1 MSSAAEE
8 RSTGSVPVVGWE
20 ELWLG
25 SAGPDGGREPLLEWQ
40 PGEHVSYI
48 GTTGS
53 GKTTAIVSLLEM
65 TPQHAVLIVTK
76 NRDRLVTRLPN
87 ERGWQLAREPE
98 DVFRLMGK
106 LTPRNREWWEG
117 QRERPP
123 QRIVYWPKLPE
134 GTSLEERGE
143 LLRWR
148 VAAILDRAYERGDV
162 TVAID
167 ETTFASE
174 ELGLRRSLNQ
184 FWNEGR
190 SSGISIVAGMQRPAL
205 VPKVSRSQATYL
217 GIFRTPEPD
226 DQRALAEM
234 AGFADRKTLRHEI
247 DTLPRFHHLLIN
259 TRSGEM
265 YVTRVVIRK
274 KRAAAGGKERAPG

>member
-1 MSSAAEE
+1 VSSAAEE
-8 RSTGSVPVVGWE
+8 RTTGSVPVVSWE

-25 SAGPDGGREPLLEWQ
+25 GAGPDGGREPLLQWE

-76 NRDRLVTRLPN
+76 NRDKLVTRLPS

-106 LTPRNREWWEG
+106 LTPRDREWWEG

-123 QRIVYWPKLPE
+123 QRIVYWPKLPA

-148 VAAILDRAYERGDV
+148 VSAILDRAYERGDV

-190 SSGISIVAGMQRPAL
+190 SSGISILAGMQRPAL

-234 AGFADRKTLRHEI
+234 AGFADRATLRKEI
-247 DTLPRFHHLLIN
+247 DSLPRFHHLLVN
-259 TRSGEM
+259 TRTGDM

-274 KRAAAGGKERAPG
+274 KRAAGGRGARAG

>member
-1 MSSAAEE
+1 MSSAE
-8 RSTGSVPVVGWE
+8 RPNDLAPGEGRRDSRVELVGWE
-20 ELWLG
+20 ELWNERLQW
-25 SAGPDGGREPLLEWQ
+25 E

-53 GKTTAIVSLLEM
+53 GKTTAIVSLLER

-76 NRDRLVTRLPN
+76 NRDKLVTRLPA
-87 ERGWQLAREPE
+87 ERGWQLTREPE

-123 QRIVYWPKLPE
+123 QRIVFWPKVPA
-134 GTSLEERGE
+134 GTSLEQRGD
-143 LLRWR
+143 LLRDEM
-148 VAAILDRAYERGDV
+148 ATILDRAYERGDV

-234 AGFADRKTLRHEI
+234 AGFADRATLRQEI
-247 DTLPRFHHLLIN
+247 DELPRYHHLLVN
-259 TRSGEM
+259 TRTGDM

-274 KRAAAGGKERAPG
+274 KRAAAGGRSSGREG

>member
-1 MSSAAEE
+1 MSSTAEE
-8 RSTGSVPVVGWE
+8 RGTTGGVERVDWETLWIGDENGGPV
-20 ELWLG
+20 
-25 SAGPDGGREPLLEWQ
+25 LEWK

-76 NRDRLVTRLPN
+76 NRDRLVTRLPK
-87 ERGWQLAREPE
+87 ERGWKLCREPE

-106 LTPRNREWWEG
+106 LTPRDREWWNG
-117 QRERPP
+117 DRERPP
-123 QRIVYWPKLPE
+123 QRIVYWPKVPA
-134 GTSLEERGE
+134 GTTLDERGE
-143 LLRWR
+143 ALRWQ

-174 ELGLRRSLNQ
+174 ELRLRGALNQ

-190 SSGISIVAGMQRPAL
+190 SSGISILAGMQRPAL

-234 AGFADRKTLRHEI
+234 AGFADRSTLRQEI
-247 DTLPRFHHLLIN
+247 DRLPEHHHLLVN
-259 TRSGEM
+259 TRTGDM
-265 YVTRVVIRK
+265 YVTRVVIRR
-274 KRAAAGGKERAPG
+274 KRAGKSGE

>member
-1 MSSAAEE
+1 MARERGRRGVSSTAEE
-8 RSTGSVPVVGWE
+8 PRGSVERVGWE
-20 ELWLG
+20 ELWQE
-25 SAGPDGGREPLLEWQ
+25 RLLWE

-65 TPQHAVLIVTK
+65 TPQHAVLVVTK
-76 NRDRLVTRLPN
+76 NRDRLVTRLPS

-106 LTPRNREWWEG
+106 LTPRDRDWWEG
-117 QRERPP
+117 RRERPP
-123 QRIVYWPKLPE
+123 QRIVYWPKLPK
-134 GTSLEERGE
+134 GTSLEERGS
-143 LLRWR
+143 LLSWR

-234 AGFADRKTLRHEI
+234 AGFADRNTLRQEI
-247 DTLPRFHHLLIN
+247 DSLPRFHHLLVN

-265 YVTRVVIRK
+265 FVTRVVIRK
-274 KRAAAGGKERAPG
+274 RRAAAGGERDRAG

>member
-8 RSTGSVPVVGWE
+8 HSAGRVEVVGWE
-20 ELWLG
+20 ELWSERL
-25 SAGPDGGREPLLEWQ
+25 DWE

-76 NRDRLVTRLPN
+76 NRDRLVTRLPA
-87 ERGWQLAREPE
+87 ERGWKLAREPE

-106 LTPRNREWWEG
+106 LTPRDREWWNGE
-117 QRERPP
+117 RERPP
-123 QRIVYWPKLPE
+123 QRIVYWPALPA

-143 LLRWR
+143 LLRGR
-148 VAAILDRAYERGDV
+148 VAAILDRSYERGDV

-234 AGFADRKTLRHEI
+234 AGFADRSTLRHEI
-247 DTLPRFHHLLIN
+247 DSLPRFHHLLVN
-259 TRSGEM
+259 TRSGDM

-274 KRAAAGGKERAPG
+274 KRAAAGGGKRARE

>member
-1 MSSAAEE
+1 MSSTAEE
-8 RSTGSVPVVGWE
+8 REPA
-20 ELWLG
+20 G
-25 SAGPDGGREPLLEWQ
+25 SAELADWEALWIGDENGGPVLTWE

-76 NRDRLVTRLPN
+76 NRDKLVTRLPK

-106 LTPRNREWWEG
+106 LTPRDREWWNGE
-117 QRERPP
+117 RERAP
-123 QRIVYWPKLPE
+123 QRIVYWPRVPA
-134 GTSLEERGE
+134 GTTLDDRGDM
-143 LLRWR
+143 LRWQ

-174 ELGLRRSLNQ
+174 ELRLRSALNQ

-190 SSGISIVAGMQRPAL
+190 SSGISIVSGMQRPAL

-234 AGFADRKTLRHEI
+234 AGFANRDVLRRQI
-247 DTLPRFHHLLIN
+247 DALPRFHHLLVN
-259 TRSGEM
+259 TRTGDM

-274 KRAAAGGKERAPG
+274 RGGTSGGGE

>member
-8 RSTGSVPVVGWE
+8 HRSPTGTVEMVGWE
-20 ELWLG
+20 ELW
-25 SAGPDGGREPLLEWQ
+25 SERLLWE

-53 GKTTAIVSLLEM
+53 GKTTAIVSLLEQ

-76 NRDRLVTRLPN
+76 NRDKLVTRLPK

-106 LTPRNREWWEG
+106 LTPRDREWWEG
-117 QRERPP
+117 KRERPP
-123 QRIVYWPKLPE
+123 QRIVYWPKLPA

-234 AGFADRKTLRHEI
+234 AGFADRSTLRQEI
-247 DTLPRFHHLLIN
+247 DSLPRYHHLLVN
-259 TRSGEM
+259 TRTGDM

-274 KRAAAGGKERAPG
+274 KRAAAGDGKSGAV

>member
-1 MSSAAEE
+1 MSSTVPEPE
-8 RSTGSVPVVGWE
+8 QRSPGGVEVVGWE
-20 ELWLG
+20 ELW
-25 SAGPDGGREPLLEWQ
+25 DDRLEWH

-53 GKTTAIVSLLEM
+53 GKTTAIVSLLER

-76 NRDRLVTRLPN
+76 NRDRLVHRLPT
-87 ERGWQLAREPE
+87 ERGWKLAREPE
-98 DVFRLMGK
+98 DVFKLMRTR
-106 LTPRNREWWEG
+106 LTPRDREWWDG

-123 QRIVYWPKLPE
+123 QRIVYWPTLPS
-134 GTSLEERGE
+134 GTSLEERGS
-143 LLRWR
+143 LLSGR

-234 AGFADRKTLRHEI
+234 AGFADRATLRQEI
-247 DTLPRFHHLLIN
+247 DSLPRFHHLLVN
-259 TRSGEM
+259 TRTGEM

-274 KRAAAGGKERAPG
+274 KRAAAGGKRERAG